1 MDFEKDVNIDEQA
14 LDVECLEQPRITLQY
29 AKWVADM
36 ERKKD
41 RAKERV
47 DVVKAELDKD
57 IRNNPDKY
65 GLAKVTEGAV
75 QNTIIL
81 QPEYREAQEA
91 YIKAKHESDIAKAAM
106 LSFDCIQCGLCA
118 SRCMGELPQY
128 HIAQL
133 ARRLYGKYIQ
143 PKAEHLK
150 NRVEEIKSGKY
161 DQMLD
166 ELTKMDRKELEK
178 RYMERER
185 EPDLATPGTWMP
197 KDMRY
202 L

>member
-1 MDFEKDVNIDEQA
+1 MDFEKDINIDEQA

-47 DVVKAELDKD
+47 EVMKAELDRD

-65 GLAKVTEGAV
+65 GLTKITEGAV

-91 YIKAKHESDIAKAAM
+91 YIEAKHESDIAKAAM
-106 LSFDCIQCGLCA
+106 RAVDTKKAALENLVKLFGLSYFAGP
-118 SRCMGELPQY
+118 SVPRN
-128 HIAQL
+128 L
-133 ARRLYGKYIQ
+133 AEERAKKQRESNQKVAKAMRRKKQ
-143 PKAEHLK
+143 
-150 NRVEEIKSGKY
+150 
-161 DQMLD
+161 
-166 ELTKMDRKELEK
+166 
-178 RYMERER
+178 
-185 EPDLATPGTWMP
+185 
-197 KDMRY
+197 
-202 L
+202 

>member
-1 MDFEKDVNIDEQA
+1 MDFEKDINIDEQA

-65 GLAKVTEGAV
+65 GLAKITEGAV

-91 YIKAKHESDIAKAAM
+91 YIEAKHESDIAKAAM
-106 LSFDCIQCGLCA
+106 RAVDTKKTALENLVKLFGLSYFAGPSA
-118 SRCMGELPQY
+118 PRN
-128 HIAQL
+128 L
-133 ARRLYGKYIQ
+133 AEERAKKQRESNQKVAKAMRRKKQ
-143 PKAEHLK
+143 
-150 NRVEEIKSGKY
+150 
-161 DQMLD
+161 
-166 ELTKMDRKELEK
+166 
-178 RYMERER
+178 
-185 EPDLATPGTWMP
+185 
-197 KDMRY
+197 
-202 L
+202 